1 MGNLAHI
8 IYQKSRNPGRCPATL
23 SHSVGAP
30 RPTGLAGR
38 KKQVLAETL
47 CRSPPQAAS
56 AGSEL
61 RMRLLQ
67 VYAFPGERDGV
78 GTRFWSWTWGLD
90 QLLPNSKA
98 AATQRRSSVI
108 LRAIF
113 PSGSCKASRI
123 HPRTPSLPVPQDFL
137 LWNSVRAL
145 LSLSLSLFNLLSIFP
160 AVTGEDLFWNSVFSG
175 SPLLL
180 LLLLRGTLLDWH
192 YLAGPDIPGR
202 WAEERVNDWWY

>member
-8 IYQKSRNPGRCPATL
+8 IYQKSPNPGRCPPTL

-78 GTRFWSWTWGLD
+78 GTRFWS
-90 QLLPNSKA
+90 
-98 AATQRRSSVI
+98 
-108 LRAIF
+108 
-113 PSGSCKASRI
+113 
-123 HPRTPSLPVPQDFL
+123 
-137 LWNSVRAL
+137 
-145 LSLSLSLFNLLSIFP
+145 
-160 AVTGEDLFWNSVFSG
+160 
-175 SPLLL
+175 
-180 LLLLRGTLLDWH
+180 
-192 YLAGPDIPGR
+192 
-202 WAEERVNDWWY
+202 